1 MKRLPIGIEDF
12 KELIDKDCYYVDK
25 TSFITDI
32 INEKVALYTRPRR
45 FGKTL
50 NMSMLYYFFS
60 MKQKEN
66 AYLFNDMDI
75 ANHTGALQYQNQYP
89 VIFITLKDMKKHTF
103 ENQKAMFAIL
113 IQDIV
118 RKNQELLESEEIS
131 PFDKE
136 QLIAYYRR
144 TQSDV
149 DLQNALKFLCGCL
162 KQHYHKDVIL
172 LIDEYDVPLQSAYL
186 KGYYDEMADFLSGM
200 FSAALKT
207 NDALEKGILT
217 GCLRI
222 AKESIFTGLNN
233 FSVYSISE
241 DQSSTSFGFT
251 PKETITLL
259 EHYDLKSYEQTIKEW
274 YDGYLFGNKE
284 IYNPWSVLK
293 YVQKIKQGND
303 TPESFWANTSGN
315 DIIYQYI
322 QKANSHMR
330 EDFDRLTSGKM
341 IEKAIKHELTYR
353 EMDKIQNIYS
363 FLLFTGYLKVI
374 KCIDEEKS
382 IYQLM
387 IPNKEINRIYTLIFE
402 EWFQEQ
408 TEAHAEKFAEA
419 LLKEDI
425 ETANKIVNDLLFTSI
440 SYFDY
445 DEKFYHGILIGMLCN
460 YRIMSNQESGLGR
473 FDIAVAPRSLSD
485 RGMILELKTATSLA
499 ELKNTAKQACKQI
512 KDKQYIEG
520 MLAEGYEDIIG
531 YGIAFYKKFCVIEAL
546 KDSTYTIVNDTCI

>member
-66 AYLFNDMDI
+66 AYLFNNMDI
-75 ANHTGALQYQNQYP
+75 ANHTDALQYQNQYP

-118 RKNQELLESEEIS
+118 RKNQELLESKKLNI
-131 PFDKE
+131 FDKE
-136 QLIAYYRR
+136 QLFTYYRR
-144 TQSDV
+144 TRSDV

-186 KGYYDEMADFLSGM
+186 KGYYDEMADFLNGM

-233 FSVYSISE
+233 FNVYSISE

-259 EHYDLKSYEQTIKEW
+259 ENYDLKSYEQTIKEW
-274 YDGYLFGNKE
+274 YDGYLFGNNE

-322 QKANSHMR
+322 QRANSHMR

-341 IEKAIKHELTYR
+341 VEKAIKHELTYR

-387 IPNKEINRIYTLIFE
+387 IPNKEISRIYTLIFE

-408 TEAHAEKFAEA
+408 TEAYAKKFAAA
-419 LLKEDI
+419 LLKKDVKS
-425 ETANKIVNDLLFTSI
+425 ASKILNDLLFTSI

-445 DEKFYHGILIGMLCN
+445 DEKFYHGILIGLLCN

-485 RGMILELKTATSLA
+485 RGMILELKTANSLA
-499 ELKNTAKQACKQI
+499 ELKNTAKQACMQI

-546 KDSTYTIVNDTCI
+546 EDSTATM

>member
-60 MKQKEN
+60 MKQKDN
-66 AYLFNDMDI
+66 AYLFNDM
-75 ANHTGALQYQNQYP
+75 
-89 VIFITLKDMKKHTF
+89 
-103 ENQKAMFAIL
+103 
-113 IQDIV
+113 DIV
-118 RKNQELLESEEIS
+118 RKNQELLESEELNT
-131 PFDKE
+131 FDKE

-144 TQSDV
+144 SQSDV

-330 EDFDRLTSGKM
+330 EDFDLLTSGKM

-408 TEAHAEKFAEA
+408 TEAHAENFAEA

-445 DEKFYHGILIGMLCN
+445 DEKFYHGILIGLLCN

-499 ELKNTAKQACKQI
+499 ELKNTAKHACKQI

-546 KDSTYTIVNDTCI
+546 KDSTDTIVNDTSIQ